1 MNELESLKPAVQRQV
16 DELNKGHFQSDAQ
29 EIISYSTTP
38 AKKQIFPSSRIEQV
52 TKVFPECDTEV
63 TA

>member
-16 DELNKGHFQSDAQ
+16 DELNKGHFQADTR

-38 AKKQIFPSSRIEQV
+38 AKKQIFPSLCIEQV
-52 TKVFPECDTEV
+52 TKVFPERNTEI